1 MNILWRL
8 KKEEKNEK
16 KMKKKILAVL
26 SVTIVSLS
34 LTACENKQDKYD
46 KAVNAFK
53 EGKFQKSEKI
63 FEELGDYED
72 SSDYVEKNLYS
83 MIKDELSRTDNLLE
97 DYFSDSYYNIN
108 KLNESKEAAET
119 AVSSSKKDSYI
130 DTFENLK
137 KANNEFEE
145 FIQGERD
152 KLYNEQ
158 THISEEAP
166 FEVDTSELPENWD
179 FKPTEKQSSAYP
191 VWIITHE
198 SYTTDT
204 PAGANLFIDNQSAE
218 YTFDVHSVET
228 KEIDVKDKDG
238 SITKALVNIK
248 VIFTVQPDYEIFHN
262 PLIQDQCI
270 LLKRMLRLF
279 CLFLVMKEKIL
290 IFLMY
295 Q

>member
-1 MNILWRL
+1 
-8 KKEEKNEK
+8 
-16 KMKKKILAVL
+16 MKKKILAVL

-63 FEELGDYED
+63 FEELGDYKD

-119 AVSSSKKDSYI
+119 AVSSSKNDSYI

-137 KANNEFEE
+137 KANNKFEE

-166 FEVDTSELPENWD
+166 FEVDTSELPENWN
-179 FKPTEKQSSAYP
+179 FKPAEKQSSAYP

-238 SITKALVNIK
+238 SITKALVNTE

-262 PLIQDQCI
+262 PLNSRPMYFIKKDAQI
-270 LLKRMLRLF
+270 VLLVPSYEGEDF
-279 CLFLVMKEKIL
+279 YIPYVSVE
-290 IFLMY
+290 Y
-295 Q
+295 